1 LNPEPGASE
10 PPSLDNN
17 STPAAPTPSG
27 TAQSSRPAPPSGGLG
42 APVGG
47 PRRRQKLIYILGTG
61 RCGST
66 VFEIVLGSHPKIQA
80 SGEFHGIPFPKWMP
94 GTVCSCGL
102 TFNLCPFWSKV
113 SEGYHHYV
121 DFDQQ
126 LESQARFEY
135 YRCLP
140 RTLVHRV
147 FNTSAIHKHSRGMSD
162 LIRVI
167 SDKSGKEVVSDSSKS
182 AARGYMYS
190 LDRSAE
196 FDVYYIHLVR
206 DGRGYMY
213 SKTSVPDGAGYGKRR
228 LVLSPWEL
236 TLRWVAPNLLAM
248 LLCSRPR
255 NRYLRI
261 RYEDFVE
268 RPEETLEQVGRFVD
282 LDMTPV
288 IETVRKGQPIP
299 VSHLIG
305 GNRLR
310 FNSTITL
317 EKRYAKR
324 ALGTRKVR
332 WTFAA
337 LGGWMAFLYGYIPR
351 SRSSRDP
358 GSSG

>member
-1 LNPEPGASE
+1 MVVV
-10 PPSLDNN
+10 PPDV
-17 STPAAPTPSG
+17 PAQGVS
-27 TAQSSRPAPPSGGLG
+27 QISRPGETLAGPHGGPVG
-42 APVGG
+42 AAPVGG
-47 PRRRQKLIYILGTG
+47 PVPPGPRRKQKLIYILGTG

-80 SGEFHGIPFPKWMP
+80 TGEFHGIPFPKWMP
-94 GTVCSCGL
+94 GTICSCGL
-102 TFNLCPFWSKV
+102 TFNLCPFWSPV
-113 SEGYHHYV
+113 SNEYHKYV
-121 DFDQQ
+121 DFDEQ
-126 LESQARFEY
+126 LASQARFEY

-140 RTLVHRV
+140 RSLSHRL
-147 FNTSAIHKHSRGMSD
+147 FGTKAIRKHARGMAD
-162 LIRVI
+162 LIHVI
-167 SDKSGKEVVSDSSKS
+167 SQCSGKEIVAESSKS

-190 LDRSAE
+190 RARSSE

-255 NRYLRI
+255 NRYLRV

-268 RPEETLEQVGRFVD
+268 RPAEVLEQVGKFVGV
-282 LDMTPV
+282 DMAPV
-288 IETVRKGQPIP
+288 IENVRQGRPIP

-317 EKRYAKR
+317 ETRFAKR
-324 ALGTRKVR
+324 ALGSRKVR
-332 WTFAA
+332 WTFWA
-337 LGGWMAFLYGYIPR
+337 LGGWMAFLYGYLPR
-351 SRSSRDP
+351 GRPGNDP
-358 GSSG
+358 AASG